1 MQKMMK
7 SWIFTLITCILL
19 TILSV
24 LMFLDGFDIGGLHI
38 GERLIHLVAGIALIL
53 YVVFALFPLSWR
65 YKGTLRFFEIG
76 EIAILL
82 LTAVAHICVEW
93 FTVPLVSALQVCS
106 VLGLAVWLRGAVET
120 VHAYISAAEEQPP
133 KRVPLWKLLAYIL
146 LSAVGVWQL
155 IRPTV
160 SDRAFIFVIAGAAG
174 VMAILFG
181 ALTAANRKA
190 GAEERKAKKAEKLA
204 KKQAELQA
212 KQELALLQQ
221 AQAQAQAQAQEQE
234 QQQAQAQELALI
246 PEKTSEE

>member
-1 MQKMMK
+1 MQKLIK
-7 SWIFTLITCILL
+7 NWIFTLITCILL
-19 TILSV
+19 TILAV

-38 GERLIHLVAGIALIL
+38 GERLIHLAAGIALIL

-65 YKGTLRFFEIG
+65 YKGTLRFFVIG

-106 VLGLAVWLRGAVET
+106 VLGLAIWLRGAVET

-155 IRPTV
+155 IAPTI
-160 SDRAFIFVIAGAAG
+160 SDRTFIFVIGTAAG
-174 VMAILFG
+174 VMAILF
-181 ALTAANRKA
+181 AVLTASNRKA
-190 GAEERKAKKAEKLA
+190 GEAERKAKKAEKLA
-204 KKQAELQA
+204 KKQAALQA
-212 KQELALLQQ
+212 LQAQQELPQLEQ
-221 AQAQAQAQAQEQE
+221 AQAQASAP
-234 QQQAQAQELALI
+234 ALI
-246 PEKTSEE
+246 PEKASEDKE